1 MKEGVSLMIF
11 DCDGVLVDSEIIGIE
26 LTVSLLNQQ
35 GVNIG
40 LDEFTHRYS
49 GLAWDELIDQ
59 IRADKGATIPPHL
72 RQAFYPLLMN
82 AFADRLVSIA
92 GVQETVSQI
101 PLPRC
106 ICSNS
111 SSEQLD
117 FMLTKVGLKPLFTPH
132 IFSAMDLGPDRG
144 KPCPDIFLHA
154 AQVMN
159 TSPENTLVIEDSVHG
174 VTAAK
179 RAGMLVVGFTGGA
192 HTTPCHRTRLF
203 DAGADRVIDAMPQL
217 IDEIRRLGHRSTPS
231 HGRHR

>member
-1 MKEGVSLMIF
+1 MKDSVSLIIF

-26 LTVSLLNQQ
+26 LTVSLLNDQ

-59 IRADKGATIPPHL
+59 IRTDKGVTIAPHL
-72 RQAFYPLLMN
+72 RQAFHPLLMN
-82 AFADRLVSIA
+82 AFADRLVSID
-92 GVQETVSQI
+92 GVRETLSQI
-101 PLPRC
+101 ALPRC

-111 SSEQLD
+111 SAEQLD

-132 IFSAMDLGPDRG
+132 IFSAVDLGPGRG
-144 KPCPDIFLHA
+144 KPRPDIFLHA

-159 TSPENTLVIEDSVHG
+159 TAPENTLVIEDSVHG

-179 RAGMLVVGFTGGA
+179 RAGMFVVGFTGGA
-192 HTTPCHRTRLF
+192 HTTPDHRTRLF
-203 DAGADRVIDAMPQL
+203 DAGADQVIDRLPQL
-217 IDEIRRLGHRSTPS
+217 IAEIRHFEQRQTEHDR
-231 HGRHR
+231 RHR

>member
-1 MKEGVSLMIF
+1 MKDSVSLIIF

-26 LTVSLLNQQ
+26 LTVSLLNEQ

-59 IRADKGATIPPHL
+59 IRTDKGVTIAPHL
-72 RQAFYPLLMN
+72 RQAFHPLLMN

-92 GVQETVSQI
+92 GVRETLSQLA
-101 PLPRC
+101 LPRC

-111 SSEQLD
+111 STEQLD
-117 FMLTKVGLKPLFTPH
+117 FMLTKVGLRPLFTPY
-132 IFSAMDLGPDRG
+132 IFSAVDLGPGRG
-144 KPCPDIFLHA
+144 KPRPDIFLHA

-159 TSPENTLVIEDSVHG
+159 AAPENTLVIEDSVHG

-179 RAGMLVVGFTGGA
+179 RAGMFVVGFTGGA
-192 HTTPCHRTRLF
+192 HTTPDHRTRLF
-203 DAGADRVIDAMPQL
+203 DAGANVVIDRLPQL
-217 IDEIRRLGHRSTPS
+217 IAEIRHFEQR
-231 HGRHR
+231 